1 MGCVSSAQVE
11 PRVSATN
18 KAIERQ
24 IRKDKKE
31 MDNHIKVLLLGPG
44 ESGKSTILKQ
54 FRYLYGNG
62 FSDIEVQVFRSAIV
76 VNLITCLQSLI
87 AAMDN
92 LKIPY
97 GFDPNLPSENL
108 EAVLT
113 LANDADRRQTNVTTT
128 LLPNDQQH
136 SQKQQ
141 QQSASM
147 LSGSSSFS
155 APSEE
160 EEVIVSKETSSEA
173 KELSGTSLPSTE
185 NGSLSKHSA
194 CLIAQCAKARYEAI
208 KRIAQPL
215 PENPVSRAVARVKGI
230 NLIFGLQREES
241 LPSDI
246 AECASAIWND
256 AGVQYCYT
264 RSNEFQ
270 LIDCCKYLVENASRI
285 CAPGYAP
292 VDSDILQARIM
303 TTAVTEHNFIIQH
316 QKFSIFDVGG
326 QRSQRKKWAAYFDG
340 CNAIIFV
347 IAISCYDQ
355 LCFEDHTTNRMVEAL
370 NVFGSICNHPLFN
383 KTDMI
388 LFLNKMDLFTVKIA
402 TKPIRDYFS
411 DYTGD
416 ATSVD
421 ENAAYFVNRCIGL
434 NKYPN
439 DKDIYPHF
447 TSATDTKQITKVLI
461 TVAHCILSKILKDI
475 DLL

>member
-11 PRVSATN
+11 PHVSATH

-31 MDNHIKVLLLGPG
+31 METHIKVLLLGPG

-62 FSDIEVQVFRSAIV
+62 FSDIEVQVFRSAII
-76 VNLITCLQSLI
+76 VNLITCIQTLI
-87 AAMDN
+87 TAMEN

-97 GFDPNLPSENL
+97 GFDPSLPLENL
-108 EAVLT
+108 EAALT
-113 LANDADRRQTNVTTT
+113 LANEGDRRQTNATTT
-128 LLPNDQQH
+128 LLPTDQQQ
-136 SQKQQ
+136 SQQQ
-141 QQSASM
+141 QQSTSM
-147 LSGSSSFS
+147 LSGLSSAS
-155 APSEE
+155 ASSEDE
-160 EEVIVSKETSSEA
+160 DGIVSKGSSSEV
-173 KELSGTSLPSTE
+173 KDVSSTSLASTE
-185 NGSLSKHSA
+185 NGNRSKHCA
-194 CLIAQCAKARYEAI
+194 RLIAQCAKARYEAI
-208 KRIAQPL
+208 RRTEGPL
-215 PENPVSRAVARVKGI
+215 PENPVSKAVARVKGI

-241 LPSDI
+241 LPPDI
-246 AECASAIWND
+246 AKCVSVIWND
-256 AGVQYCYT
+256 PGVQYCYT

-270 LIDCCKYLVENASRI
+270 LIDCCKYLADNASRI

-292 VDSDILQARIM
+292 LDDDILQARIM
-303 TTAVTEHNFIIQH
+303 TTAVAEHNFVIQH
-316 QKFSIFDVGG
+316 QRFSIFDVGG

-355 LCFEDHTTNRMVEAL
+355 LCFEDYSTNRMVEAL
-370 NVFGSICNHPLFN
+370 NVLGSICNHPLFK

-388 LFLNKMDLFTVKIA
+388 LFLNKMDLFTIKLA
-402 TKPIRDYFS
+402 TKPIRDFFS

-421 ENAAYFVNRCIGL
+421 DNAAYFVNRCISL

-447 TSATDTKQITKVLI
+447 TSATDTKQIAKVLM